1 MGYTN
6 SPLITYTKLS
16 PNYTKGRKGDGKIK
30 IITIHVVVG
39 QVTIERLGD
48 IFANPDRDASS
59 NYGVDKDGRI
69 GMFVEECNRSWCSG
83 GKDSKG
89 NVIRVN
95 GISGAD
101 NDHEAVT
108 IEVASDTTAPYAVTN
123 KAYESLILL
132 VADICR
138 RNDIEELRWKGDKSL
153 VGKPELQNM
162 TVHRWFANK
171 SCCGDY
177 LYNKMGDIASRV
189 NTLLNA
195 NKPAVD
201 ITQETKE
208 IPVTYEDV
216 NVGDILN
223 FNGTYNYSSSVS
235 TKPVGAKRGLCKVTS
250 KTKKSAAHP
259 VHVRAVNA
267 NGTFI
272 SGVYGW
278 VNLADL
284 TRTVIVEKPAE
295 SESTLPKGCKCESCD
310 NKATCEILSGR
321 K

>member
-1 MGYTN
+1 MGYIN
-6 SPLITYTKLS
+6 SPLVTYTKLS

-83 GKDSKG
+83 GKDKNG

-101 NDHEAVT
+101 NDHQAVT
-108 IEVASDTTAPYAVTN
+108 IEVASDTTSPYAVTK
-123 KAYESLILL
+123 KAYEALILL

-138 RNDIEELRWKGDKSL
+138 RNDIEELRWKGDKTL

-177 LYNKMGDIASRV
+177 LYTRMGDIASRV
-189 NTLLNA
+189 NTLLNS
-195 NKPAVD
+195 NKPPVD
-201 ITQETKE
+201 DNQETKE
-208 IPVTYEDV
+208 IPVSYEDV

-235 TKPVGAKRGLCKVTS
+235 TKPVGAKRGLCKVTN
-250 KTKKSAAHP
+250 KTKKSAPHP
-259 VHVRAVNA
+259 IHVRAVNQ

-278 VNLADL
+278 VDLADL
-284 TRTVIVEKPAE
+284 TRTVPVEKPAE

-310 NKATCEILSGR
+310 NRATCEILSGR
-321 K
+321 N